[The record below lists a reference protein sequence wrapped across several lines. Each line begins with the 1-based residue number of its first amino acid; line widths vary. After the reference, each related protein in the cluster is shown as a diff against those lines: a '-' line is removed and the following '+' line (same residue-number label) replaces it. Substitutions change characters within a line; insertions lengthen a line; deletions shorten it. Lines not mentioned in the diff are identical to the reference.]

1 MGTFL
6 RKKVLLSS
14 SSAKLPLV
22 RLAKDCVASF
32 ADRDLII
39 GDSHQFALSRFLDY
53 DFWKMPETVD
63 ENAEEIL
70 SGCLER
76 GVDLVFPTRDG
87 ELLFWARHRLLFAN
101 QGVEV
106 VVSSLAG
113 VGTCLDKLKFS
124 EWGQSRELPFIP
136 SFIGSPPNGEG
147 KFVLKERFGSGGKGV
162 FLNRSL
168 SEILEI
174 SHELT
179 SPIIQP
185 FFRGPEISI
194 DSWLSMSGDVHG
206 LILRTRDV
214 VLNGES
220 QVTTTFSDQA
230 LELQA
235 RSILT
240 RLGRD
245 LGLRGPI
252 VMQAILHQGQFMV
265 VEVNARFGGAST
277 ASSQVG
283 LHSIAWSIQER
294 LGSPGGPDFFQRADF
309 DVRQVRGSADNHFK
323 IKIKI

>member
-1 MGTFL
+1 VGTL
-6 RKKVLLSS
+6 KNKVLLSS

-32 ADRDLII
+32 DNRGLVVGDNDR
-39 GDSHQFALSRFLDY
+39 FALSQFLDH
-53 DFWKMPETVD
+53 DFWQMPETVD
-63 ENAEEIL
+63 ENVDEIL
-70 SGCLER
+70 AGCLER

-87 ELLFWARHRLLFAN
+87 ELLFWARHRLLFEK
-101 QGVEV
+101 QGVAV

-113 VGTCLDKLKFS
+113 VGTCLDKLKFA
-124 EWGQSRELPFIP
+124 EWGESRELPFIP
-136 SFIGSPPNGEG
+136 SFIGAPPDTEE

-162 FLNRSL
+162 FLNLSL

-174 SHELT
+174 SQDLT

-185 FFRGPEISI
+185 FFRGSEISM
-194 DSWLSMSGDVHG
+194 DSWLSMTGHVHG
-206 LILRTRDV
+206 LVMRTRDV

-220 QVTTTFSDQA
+220 QVTTTFRDQA

-235 RSILT
+235 RSIFT
-240 RLGRD
+240 RLGRE
-245 LGLRGPI
+245 LGLRGPL

-277 ASSQVG
+277 VSSQVG

-294 LGSPGGPDFFQRADF
+294 LGSPGGPDLFQRADF
-309 DVRQVRGSADNHFK
+309 EVRQVRGSADDYFK
-323 IKIKI
+323 LKT